1 MVAPF
6 GYSDHAKVMDILT
19 NADPTIRV
27 GPAYSTIL
35 NCINS
40 VKGNRWPR
48 CRPGSVPVEGRPVPS
63 PESAAYQHPLRGFAA
78 AAAAPGVRHR
88 HRRRHRT
95 APPLPPRSAAAAP
108 IRRRRPAPPPPSRFN
123 SAAAAVW
130 ISSRFQNPRQGPTGS
145 RRLNCQRYTNQRRLP
160 LQLDRNPSSRLLLFD
175 TFYSRS

>member
-1 MVAPF
+1 MIFIHLDNRKNKVDRTELILVAPF
-6 GYSDHAKVMDILT
+6 GYHAKVMDILT

-27 GPAYSTIL
+27 GPAYSTKL

-63 PESAAYQHPLRGFAA
+63 PESAAYRHPLRGFAA
-78 AAAAPGVRHR
+78 TAAAPGVRHR

-108 IRRRRPAPPPPSRFN
+108 IRRRRPAPPPPPPQFDGPDPPPPPPPPPS
-123 SAAAAVW
+123 SAAAA
-130 ISSRFQNPRQGPTGS
+130 
-145 RRLNCQRYTNQRRLP
+145 P
-160 LQLDRNPSSRLLLFD
+160 LRHCRCSAAPSPPSPQPP
-175 TFYSRS
+175 